1 MGDYDLERLALR
13 VGYLPQETGLF
24 SGTVKDNI
32 ARFTP
37 YLGQDLAEVDEKVIA
52 AAKMCGVHDMIL
64 RLQDGY
70 DTMLG
75 LGGKGLSAGQAQGV
89 ALARALY
96 GEPRL
101 LLLDE
106 PNAHLDSEGEVRLL
120 ETLRQQKA
128 MGVSAL
134 IVAHRTG
141 VLAAVDRLMV
151 IRDGRIELYGPRDE
165 VLARLAAPNV
175 TPHPAPATRA
185 AS

>member
-1 MGDYDLERLALR
+1 
-13 VGYLPQETGLF
+13 
-24 SGTVKDNI
+24 
-32 ARFTP
+32 
-37 YLGQDLAEVDEKVIA
+37 
-52 AAKMCGVHDMIL
+52 MIL

-70 DTMLG
+70 DTVLG
-75 LGGKGLSAGQAQGV
+75 LGGRGLSAGQAQSV

-106 PNAHLDSEGEVRLL
+106 PNAHLDSDGEVKLL

-128 MGVSAL
+128 AGVSAL

-141 VLAAVDRLMV
+141 ILAAVDRLMV
-151 IRDGRIELYGPRDE
+151 MREGRIELYGPRDE
-165 VLARLAAPNV
+165 VLARLTSTNV
-175 TPHPAPATRA
+175 TAHPTTPANRA